1 LSVREIN
8 FDGLIGPTHN
18 YAGLSL
24 GNTASEANAGA
35 VARPRQA
42 ALQGLAK
49 MRVLMDLGLEQGFFP
64 PLDRPAVEPL
74 RALGFSGDD
83 DAVLAAAARDE
94 PAVFRA
100 ACAAS
105 SMWAANAATVIA
117 AADSRDGRIHIV
129 PANLSSMLHR
139 AFEADG
145 TTRLLRRVFTD
156 AARFHVHD
164 PLPFGRHFGDEGA
177 ANHMRVAPSHG
188 ARGVNVFIHGAD
200 RDGRYPERQSARA
213 SRAVARMAGVE
224 APVFVL
230 QSAEA
235 VQAGAFHNDVVA
247 VANETVLLTHPQ
259 AFDDPAGLYA
269 QIARRLPQAQ
279 VVELDIPLASA
290 VAGYLFNSQLVT
302 LPDGD
307 MALIAPAE
315 TCADPVA
322 WAAVERLLAAD
333 NPVRRAVVVEVR
345 ESMRN
350 GGGPAC
356 LRLRVPADEAA
367 RAAIDA
373 RFLLTPAR
381 WEALHRLV
389 EAAWPD
395 TVAADD
401 LADPKFWAVA
411 REANRRLAA
420 FLELEPA
427 A

>member
-1 LSVREIN
+1 VSVREIN

-24 GNTASEANAGA
+24 GNTASEANAGS
-35 VARPRQA
+35 VARPRKA

-49 MRVLMDLGLEQGFFP
+49 MRALMDLGLDQGFFP
-64 PLDRPAVEPL
+64 PNARPATAPL

-83 DAVLAAAARDE
+83 DTVLAAAARDE

-117 AADSRDGRIHIV
+117 AADSGDGRVHIV

-139 AFEADG
+139 AFEADE
-145 TTRLLRRVFTD
+145 TTRLLRRVFPD
-156 AARFHVHD
+156 PARFQVHD

-177 ANHMRVAPSHG
+177 ANHMRLAPSHG
-188 ARGVNVFIHGAD
+188 APGVNLFVHGAD

-213 SRAVARMAGVE
+213 SRAVARLAGVG
-224 APVFVL
+224 APLFAL

-247 VANETVLLTHPQ
+247 VANESVLLAHPQ

-269 QIARRLPQAQ
+269 EIARRLPQAE
-279 VVELDIPLASA
+279 VIELDLPLASA

-315 TCADPVA
+315 TGADPAA

-356 LRLRVPADEAA
+356 LRLRVPVDEAA

-373 RFLLTPAR
+373 RFLLTPGR
-381 WEALHRLV
+381 WEALHRMV
-389 EAAWPD
+389 EAAWPEA
-395 TVAADD
+395 VAPGD
-401 LADPKFWAVA
+401 LADAQFWAAA
-411 REANRRLAA
+411 REANRRFAA
-420 FLELEPA
+420 FLAPPP
-427 A
+427 